1 MNDIA
6 LRYRATILRA
16 VYGSYANVGKV
27 EDLHRLN
34 QLCEHLAQC
43 EEAQTA
49 LRARG
54 YGRAGMTF
62 LEVVREV
69 PVNALGRLKNMFKKP
84 SATPAPAAHSDLSR
98 VFDIWTSR

>member
-1 MNDIA
+1 MNDVA

-16 VYGSYANVGKV
+16 VFGSYASEGKV
-27 EDLHRLN
+27 HDLHRLN

-62 LEVVREV
+62 IEIVREV
-69 PVNALGRLKNMFKKP
+69 PVNALGRIKNWFGP
-84 SATPAPAAHSDLSR
+84 SAAAKPRKDSEE
-98 VFDIWTSR
+98 VFDIWSSR

>member
-1 MNDIA
+1 MTRIGEI
-6 LRYRATILRA
+6 YRGVILRSVFGA
-16 VYGSYANVGKV
+16 AASELKV
-27 EDLHRLN
+27 ADLERLN

-62 LEVVREV
+62 LEIVREV
-69 PVNALGRLKNMFKKP
+69 PVNALGRIKNWFGP
-84 SATPAPAAHSDLSR
+84 SAAAKPR
-98 VFDIWTSR
+98 QAAEEMFDIWSSR

>member
-1 MNDIA
+1 MNDTA

-16 VYGSYANVGKV
+16 VFGSYASEGKV
-27 EDLHRLN
+27 QDLHRLN

-62 LEVVREV
+62 LEIVRQV
-69 PVNALGRLKNMFKKP
+69 PINGLGRIKTWF
-84 SATPAPAAHSDLSR
+84 APKAESEDI
-98 VFDIWTSR
+98 FDSWGLR